1 MSSLNI
7 STLYILVFVGG
18 LVGVWGDRYGSRD
31 GERGWMEG
39 ERMVGES
46 GVGERVMN

>member
-1 MSSLNI
+1 ME
-7 STLYILVFVGG
+7 GER
-18 LVGVWGDRYGSRD
+18 GDRYGSRD